1 MHRTELGERDS
12 RRGARGHGLHADN
25 ERLPP
30 LAGVALVAG
39 TRTPKLPAERAS
51 RSFEKCG
58 IRDEGRSREE
68 VAALSHF
75 SPRQVL
81 RFIQAFN
88 LAGLDGLIPGRS
100 SGRRRIVPK
109 EQLAEKIAPVI
120 EDPSM
125 AGQSH

>member
-1 MHRTELGERDS
+1 MENATLAEVRVAIDCTPTTKGF
-12 RRGARGHGLHADN
+12 RRLQALLWLH
-25 ERLPP
+25 
-30 LAGVALVAG
+30 
-39 TRTPKLPAERAS
+39 
-51 RSFEKCG
+51 
-58 IRDEGRSREE
+58 EGMSHEE

-109 EQLAEKIAPVI
+109 EQLAEKIARVMYPGGFFI
-120 EDPSM
+120 R
-125 AGQSH
+125 ALSHLRASCARRR